1 MEIKI
6 TKKEKLQEINNSMV
20 HNFYYLVHGRII
32 NDEKTKYKKFK
43 LVLFFD
49 VFDVQEYF
57 EKESYT
63 KDDIKIYVDA
73 LIDGY
78 INIIPNYNN
87 TSGFFQVCTDTI
99 ERYNKICA

>member
-20 HNFYYLVHGRII
+20 HNFYYLIHGKII

-43 LVLFFD
+43 FVLFFD
-49 VFDVQEYF
+49 AFDIQDYF
-57 EKESYT
+57 EQDYYT
-63 KDDIKIYVDA
+63 KNDIKIYIDA

-78 INIIPNYNN
+78 IGLIPNYEN
-87 TSGFFQVCTDTI
+87 TKDFYTTCNDTI
-99 ERYNKICA
+99 LRYNKICA

>member
-6 TKKEKLQEINNSMV
+6 TKKQKLQEINNSMV
-20 HNFYYLVHGRII
+20 HNFYYLVYGQII
-32 NDEKTKYKKFK
+32 NDDATRYRKFK

-49 VFDVQEYF
+49 IWDVLEYI
-57 EKESYT
+57 EKDTYT
-63 KDDIKIYVDA
+63 QQDIKNYIDA

-78 INIIPNYNN
+78 MSLIPDYNN
-87 TSGFFQVCTDTI
+87 VKGFFQVCNDTI

>member
-20 HNFYYLVHGRII
+20 HNFYYLIHGRIY
-32 NDEKTKYKKFK
+32 NDDKTKYKKFK
-43 LVLFFD
+43 FVLFFD

-57 EKESYT
+57 EQDYYT
-63 KDDIKIYVDA
+63 PDNIKDYIDA

-78 INIIPNYNN
+78 ISLIPNYEN
-87 TSGFFQVCTDTI
+87 TTGFFITCNDTI
-99 ERYNKICA
+99 TRYNKICA

>member
-32 NDEKTKYKKFK
+32 NDEKTRYKKFK
-43 LVLFFD
+43 FVLFFD
-49 VFDVQEYF
+49 AFDIQEYF
-57 EKESYT
+57 EKDYYT
-63 KDDIKIYVDA
+63 KDDIKEYVNA

-78 INIIPNYNN
+78 TGIIPDYNK
-87 TSGFFQVCTDTI
+87 TSGFFQVCNDTI